1 MAVRALKIRPF
12 WETDASAAVALWR
25 DCGLIRPWNDPYKDI
40 ERKSHCQP
48 ELFLVGNLPAD
59 SQGADVLVATAMAG
73 YDGHRGSVYY
83 LAVAPGHQQMALGRT
98 LMEEVEQRLLAL
110 GCPKVNVLVRTSN
123 ASVLSFYD
131 KLGYVRDDA
140 FSSGKRLI
148 PDI

>member
-12 WETDASAAVALWR
+12 RETDASAAVALWR

-48 ELFLVGNLPAD
+48 ELFLVGTLSAD

-83 LAVAPGHQQMALGRT
+83 LAVASGHQQMALGRA

-110 GCPKVNVLVRTSN
+110 GCPKVNVLVPTSN
-123 ASVLSFYD
+123 ASVPSFCD
-131 KLGYVRDDA
+131 KLGYARDDA
-140 FSSGKRLI
+140 FSLGKRLI

>member
-1 MAVRALKIRPF
+1 
-12 WETDASAAVALWR
+12 
-25 DCGLIRPWNDPYKDI
+25 
-40 ERKSHCQP
+40 
-48 ELFLVGNLPAD
+48 
-59 SQGADVLVATAMAG
+59 
-73 YDGHRGSVYY
+73 
-83 LAVAPGHQQMALGRT
+83 
-98 LMEEVEQRLLAL
+98 MEEVEQRLLAL